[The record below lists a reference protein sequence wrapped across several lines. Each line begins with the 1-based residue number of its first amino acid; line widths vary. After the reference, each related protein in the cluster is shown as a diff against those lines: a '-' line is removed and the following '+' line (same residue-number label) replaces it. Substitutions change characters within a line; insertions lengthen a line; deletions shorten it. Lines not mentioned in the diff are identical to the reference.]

1 MKEELNLY
9 LELLQKLQFL
19 YDKSFNLSI
28 RTSGSNDISF
38 KEENAKNIFARIVL
52 LTIAILRILP
62 RSKYFYDKSLEFW
75 DISSPA
81 ILIRGLVESYL
92 VFYYLCIDNI
102 SKEESEFRYKL
113 WVYHSEKEREE
124 MLKTIKPMEKA

>member
-28 RTSGSNDISF
+28 RTS
-38 KEENAKNIFARIVL
+38 
-52 LTIAILRILP
+52 
-62 RSKYFYDKSLEFW
+62 SKYFYDKSLEFW